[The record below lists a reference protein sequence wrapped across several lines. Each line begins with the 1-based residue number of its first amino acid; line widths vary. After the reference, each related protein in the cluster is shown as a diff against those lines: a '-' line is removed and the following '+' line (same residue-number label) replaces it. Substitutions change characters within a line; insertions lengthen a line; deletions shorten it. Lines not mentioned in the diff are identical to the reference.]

1 MIKIQKPIAPKILID
16 KQAIWTKA
24 LVDAVALHGGYDKI
38 PETEKKSLLV
48 HYKHKDIQKL
58 LFDCNHHKCAF
69 CECKPGES
77 SNIEVEHFEPK
88 SIYPNLAFEWDNMLP
103 SCRKCNE
110 VKLDHDTR
118 NSPIINPAK
127 EDPEMLLTYSFL
139 RMIPLQGSG
148 QEEKAYNTITVC
160 NLNSNRLYT
169 VRSDLLK
176 SITEYMDELKLKFEW
191 IEEADTEQKRKYRIT
206 KLSNSIETIDSML
219 NADKAFSAYCKWLIT
234 TFPEYQ
240 KAKQIIASR

>member
-1 MIKIQKPIAPKILID
+1 
-16 KQAIWTKA
+16 
-24 LVDAVALHGGYDKI
+24 
-38 PETEKKSLLV
+38 
-48 HYKHKDIQKL
+48 
-58 LFDCNHHKCAF
+58 
-69 CECKPGES
+69 
-77 SNIEVEHFEPK
+77 
-88 SIYPNLAFEWDNMLP
+88 
-103 SCRKCNE
+103 
-110 VKLDHDTR
+110 
-118 NSPIINPAK
+118 
-127 EDPEMLLTYSFL
+127 
-139 RMIPLQGSG
+139 MIPLQGSG